1 MRTTSRFAICLVAT
15 TLVSCAKSEQAK
27 DTTAATGAAA
37 TTPAT
42 ASTPAAPAPPT
53 AVSLADVAGKWTIK
67 STPVDGKDTTVM
79 SYILTATADTTGWTR
94 TNQGAKPVPV
104 HVRTDADSIITRT
117 GPFASTRRKGQQV
130 TSESVLRLQGGRLV
144 GTSTGHY
151 KSAGAD
157 SVAHFRLEG
166 TKTP

>member
-1 MRTTSRFAICLVAT
+1 MRTRSRFAICLAAT

-27 DTTAATGAAA
+27 DTTAATGAVA

-42 ASTPAAPAPPT
+42 AATPATPAA
-53 AVSLADVAGKWTIK
+53 VSLTDVAGKWTIK
-67 STPVDGKDTTVM
+67 STPMDGTDTTVT

-94 TNQGAKPVPV
+94 TNPGAKPVPV
-104 HVRTDADSIITRT
+104 HVRTDADSIITRA
-117 GPFASTRRKGQQV
+117 GPFPSMRRKGQQV
-130 TSESVLRLQGGRLV
+130 TSESVFRLQGGRLV
-144 GTSTGHY
+144 GTSTAHY

-157 SVAHFRLEG
+157 SVLHLRLEG

>member
-1 MRTTSRFAICLVAT
+1 MRTTSRFAICLAVT
-15 TLVSCAKSEQAK
+15 TLSACAKSEQAK

-37 TTPAT
+37 TPAT
-42 ASTPAAPAPPT
+42 ASTPAAPTPPA
-53 AVSLADVAGKWTIK
+53 AVSLADVAGKWTMK

-79 SYILTATADTTGWTR
+79 TWVLTATADTTGWTR
-94 TNQGAKPVPV
+94 TNPGAKPVAM
-104 HVRTDADSIITRT
+104 HVRTDADSIITRA
-117 GPFASTRRKGQQV
+117 GPFSSIRRKGQQV
-130 TSESVLRLQGGRLV
+130 TSEAILRLQGGRLV